1 MLRPAVFLLIF
12 AAATSASSSAQSRPS
27 QGLTDGAQL
36 FAAGCAGCHGP
47 QGSGAPDSTVGF
59 EKPSTYPDFSACDQ
73 TSPEVEA
80 DWYAV
85 IHDGGTG
92 RGFSHIMPAFGD
104 LLAPEQITALVRYI
118 RGLCQDRAWAPGELN
133 LPRPMLT
140 EKAFPESE
148 WVLGSSVSTGSVH
161 DSLTTLFYER
171 RYGARDQIEIA
182 IPFAVSHDQSGPAS
196 HGIGDL
202 GFGLKHV
209 LFSNNATIFSVQGE
223 VTAPTGN
230 ADRGLGG
237 GVTVFEAFGAFGA
250 KLGGGAFV
258 QGQAGGEFPTD
269 TTVAPKAV
277 YGRMAVGKMLRQDA
291 GLGRMWVPMFELVAD
306 HDIESGSPVNVDVV
320 PEMQVTL
327 NRRQH
332 VRAAVGLQIP
342 ANNRDGRSK
351 QVTFY
356 VLWDFAD
363 GGLFDGW
370 K

>member
-1 MLRPAVFLLIF
+1 MVRPAVFLLIV
-12 AAATSASSSAQSRPS
+12 AAATAAPSFAQSRPAP
-27 QGLTDGAQL
+27 GLTDGAQL

-47 QGSGAPDSTVGF
+47 AGSGAPDSTVGF
-59 EKPSTYPDFSACDQ
+59 EKPPTYPDFSACDQ

-85 IHDGGTG
+85 IHDGGRG
-92 RGFSHIMPAFGD
+92 RGFSRIMPAFGD
-104 LLAPEQITALVRYI
+104 LLTPGQITALVKYI

-133 LPRPMLT
+133 LPRALLT

-148 WVLGSSVSTGSVH
+148 WVLGSAVSTGSVR
-161 DSLTTLFYER
+161 DSMTTLFYER

-182 IPFAVSHDQSGPAS
+182 IPYAISHDQSGGAS

-209 LFSNNATIFSVQGE
+209 LFSNNATILSVQGE

-250 KLGGGAFV
+250 KLGGGAFL
-258 QGQAGGEFPTD
+258 QGQAGVELPSD
-269 TTVAPKAV
+269 TTVTPRAV
-277 YGRMAVGKMLRQDA
+277 YGRMAVGKMLRQGG
-291 GLGRMWVPMFELVAD
+291 GLGRMWVPMIELVAD
-306 HDIESGSPVNVDVV
+306 HDIESGAPVSVDLV

-332 VRAAVGLQIP
+332 VRAAVGVQMP
-342 ANNRDGRSK
+342 ANHRDGRSN
-351 QVTFY
+351 QLNFY
-356 VLWDFAD
+356 VLWDWFD
-363 GGLFDGW
+363 GGLFHGW